1 MTTEITARDKLLL
14 YVVGMLAFIFF
25 FVQFML
31 TPALEASD
39 EAAASLA
46 EAQQA
51 QIAMQ
56 ETIALAGTNAAAKTE
71 SWAALQQANA
81 NYYGLL
87 SSSDL
92 DTLVSNLELGHDLG
106 PVSLDISAIDTQSLT
121 GYAASTQADD
131 TAAPTDIN
139 SADPMLATADT
150 NTVLME
156 LAPPLTRIYAQADYF
171 KQCTVTFR
179 CTGSDSNF
187 YTMLDDL
194 AAQYELTARET
205 EIMGLIAQRKSR
217 AEIEQELFLSQNTVK
232 THVRHLSAKL
242 GARSKA
248 DVIALFEE

>member
-71 SWAALQQANA
+71 SWAAL
-81 NYYGLL
+81 L

-106 PVSLDISAIDTQSLT
+106 PVSLDISAIDTQTLT

-194 AAQYELTARET
+194 AAQYPSVQLKSVQIDHAAYTNASGATTNTAT
-205 EIMGLIAQRKSR
+205 Y
-217 AEIEQELFLSQNTVK
+217 TVQ
-232 THVRHLSAKL
+232 LN
-242 GARSKA
+242 
-248 DVIALFEE
+248 VILCDKESVVS

>member
-121 GYAASTQADD
+121 GYAAT
-131 TAAPTDIN
+131 PTDIN

-179 CTGSDSNF
+179 CTGSDSSF

-194 AAQYELTARET
+194 AAQYPSVQLKSVQIDHAAYTNASGATTNTAT
-205 EIMGLIAQRKSR
+205 Y
-217 AEIEQELFLSQNTVK
+217 TVQ
-232 THVRHLSAKL
+232 LN
-242 GARSKA
+242 
-248 DVIALFEE
+248 VILCDKESVVS

>member
-1 MTTEITARDKLLL
+1 MTTEITARDKLLV

-106 PVSLDISAIDTQSLT
+106 PVSLDISAIDTQSR
-121 GYAASTQADD
+121 G
-131 TAAPTDIN
+131 
-139 SADPMLATADT
+139 
-150 NTVLME
+150 
-156 LAPPLTRIYAQADYF
+156 
-171 KQCTVTFR
+171 
-179 CTGSDSNF
+179 
-187 YTMLDDL
+187 
-194 AAQYELTARET
+194 
-205 EIMGLIAQRKSR
+205 
-217 AEIEQELFLSQNTVK
+217 
-232 THVRHLSAKL
+232 
-242 GARSKA
+242 
-248 DVIALFEE
+248 

>member
-14 YVVGMLAFIFF
+14 YVVGMLAFIIF

-106 PVSLDISAIDTQSLT
+106 PVSLDISAIDTQTLT

-131 TAAPTDIN
+131 

-194 AAQYELTARET
+194 AAQYPSVQLKSVQIDHAAYTNASGATTNTAT
-205 EIMGLIAQRKSR
+205 Y
-217 AEIEQELFLSQNTVK
+217 TVQ
-232 THVRHLSAKL
+232 LN
-242 GARSKA
+242 
-248 DVIALFEE
+248 VILCDKESVVS

>member
-1 MTTEITARDKLLL
+1 MTTEITARDKLLV

-139 SADPMLATADT
+139 SADPML
-150 NTVLME
+150 ME

-194 AAQYELTARET
+194 AAQYPSVQLKSVQIDHAAYTNASGATTNTAT
-205 EIMGLIAQRKSR
+205 Y
-217 AEIEQELFLSQNTVK
+217 TVQ
-232 THVRHLSAKL
+232 LN
-242 GARSKA
+242 
-248 DVIALFEE
+248 VILCDKESVVS

>member
-56 ETIALAGTNAAAKTE
+56 ETIALAGTNAAAKSE

-156 LAPPLTRIYAQADYF
+156 LASPLTRIYAQADYF
-171 KQCTVTFR
+171 KQCTVIFR

-194 AAQYELTARET
+194 AAQYPSVQLKSVQIDHAAYTNASGATTNTAT
-205 EIMGLIAQRKSR
+205 Y
-217 AEIEQELFLSQNTVK
+217 TVQ
-232 THVRHLSAKL
+232 LN
-242 GARSKA
+242 
-248 DVIALFEE
+248 VILCDKESVVS

>member
-139 SADPMLATADT
+139 SADSMLATADT

-179 CTGSDSNF
+179 
-187 YTMLDDL
+187 
-194 AAQYELTARET
+194 
-205 EIMGLIAQRKSR
+205 
-217 AEIEQELFLSQNTVK
+217 
-232 THVRHLSAKL
+232 
-242 GARSKA
+242 
-248 DVIALFEE
+248 

>member
-71 SWAALQQANA
+71 SRAALQQANA

-121 GYAASTQADD
+121 
-131 TAAPTDIN
+131 
-139 SADPMLATADT
+139 
-150 NTVLME
+150 
-156 LAPPLTRIYAQADYF
+156 PPLTRIYAQADYF

-194 AAQYELTARET
+194 AAQYPSVQLKNVQIDHAAYTNASGATTNTAT
-205 EIMGLIAQRKSR
+205 Y
-217 AEIEQELFLSQNTVK
+217 TVQ
-232 THVRHLSAKL
+232 LN
-242 GARSKA
+242 
-248 DVIALFEE
+248 VILCDKESVVS

>member
-1 MTTEITARDKLLL
+1 MNKNIKGI
-14 YVVGMLAFIFF
+14 VV
-25 FVQFML
+25 
-31 TPALEASD
+31 S
-39 EAAASLA
+39 SLA
-46 EAQQA
+46 LAL
-51 QIAMQ
+51 IAGIV
-56 ETIALAGTNAAAKTE
+56 TAALAGTNAAAKTE

-194 AAQYELTARET
+194 AAQYPSVQLKSVQIDHAAYTNASGATTNTAT
-205 EIMGLIAQRKSR
+205 Y
-217 AEIEQELFLSQNTVK
+217 TVQ
-232 THVRHLSAKL
+232 LN
-242 GARSKA
+242 
-248 DVIALFEE
+248 VILCDKESVVS

>member
-106 PVSLDISAIDTQSLT
+106 ACLAGHQRHRHPKPDRLRRQHP
-121 GYAASTQADD
+121 GRRHRRADGHQ
-131 TAAPTDIN
+131 
-139 SADPMLATADT
+139 L
-150 NTVLME
+150 
-156 LAPPLTRIYAQADYF
+156 R
-171 KQCTVTFR
+171 
-179 CTGSDSNF
+179 
-187 YTMLDDL
+187 
-194 AAQYELTARET
+194 
-205 EIMGLIAQRKSR
+205 
-217 AEIEQELFLSQNTVK
+217 
-232 THVRHLSAKL
+232 
-242 GARSKA
+242 
-248 DVIALFEE
+248 

>member
-56 ETIALAGTNAAAKTE
+56 ETIALAGKTE

-92 DTLVSNLELGHDLG
+92 DTLVSNLELGHDLE

-150 NTVLME
+150 NAVLME

-179 CTGSDSNF
+179 CTGSDSSF

-194 AAQYELTARET
+194 AAQYPSVQLKSVQIDHAAYTNASGATTNTAT
-205 EIMGLIAQRKSR
+205 Y
-217 AEIEQELFLSQNTVK
+217 TVQ
-232 THVRHLSAKL
+232 LN
-242 GARSKA
+242 
-248 DVIALFEE
+248 VILCDKESVVS

>member
-56 ETIALAGTNAAAKTE
+56 DTIALAGTNAAAKTE

-139 SADPMLATADT
+139 SADSMLATADT
-150 NTVLME
+150 NTVLNTA
-156 LAPPLTRIYAQADYF
+156 LAEVLSGFADRLEGGDWFIASY
-171 KQCTVTFR
+171 TAH
-179 CTGSDSNF
+179 TGEVYLN
-187 YTMLDDL
+187 TMLDDL
-194 AAQYELTARET
+194 AAQYPSVQLKSVQIDHAAYTNASGATTNTAT
-205 EIMGLIAQRKSR
+205 Y
-217 AEIEQELFLSQNTVK
+217 TVQ
-232 THVRHLSAKL
+232 LN
-242 GARSKA
+242 
-248 DVIALFEE
+248 VILCDKESVVS

>member
-56 ETIALAGTNAAAKTE
+56 ETIALADTNAAAKTE
-71 SWAALQQANA
+71 SRAALQQANA

-92 DTLVSNLELGHDLG
+92 DPLVSNLELGHDLG

-139 SADPMLATADT
+139 S
-150 NTVLME
+150 VLME

-194 AAQYELTARET
+194 AAQYPSVQLKSVQIDHAAYTNASGATTNTAT
-205 EIMGLIAQRKSR
+205 Y
-217 AEIEQELFLSQNTVK
+217 TVQ
-232 THVRHLSAKL
+232 LN
-242 GARSKA
+242 
-248 DVIALFEE
+248 VILCDKESVVS

>member
-81 NYYGLL
+81 KLL
-87 SSSDL
+87 RSAFQQRP
-92 DTLVSNLELGHDLG
+92 GHPRL
-106 PVSLDISAIDTQSLT
+106 Q
-121 GYAASTQADD
+121 
-131 TAAPTDIN
+131 
-139 SADPMLATADT
+139 
-150 NTVLME
+150 
-156 LAPPLTRIYAQADYF
+156 
-171 KQCTVTFR
+171 FR
-179 CTGSDSNF
+179 
-187 YTMLDDL
+187 
-194 AAQYELTARET
+194 
-205 EIMGLIAQRKSR
+205 
-217 AEIEQELFLSQNTVK
+217 V
-232 THVRHLSAKL
+232 
-242 GARSKA
+242 GA
-248 DVIALFEE
+248 

>member
-92 DTLVSNLELGHDLG
+92 DTLVSNLELGHDLE

-139 SADPMLATADT
+139 SADPM
-150 NTVLME
+150 

-194 AAQYELTARET
+194 AAQYPSVQLKSVQIDHAAYTNASGATTNTAT
-205 EIMGLIAQRKSR
+205 Y
-217 AEIEQELFLSQNTVK
+217 TVQ
-232 THVRHLSAKL
+232 LN
-242 GARSKA
+242 
-248 DVIALFEE
+248 VILCDKESVVS

>member
-121 GYAASTQADD
+121 GYAASAQADD

-150 NTVLME
+150 NAVLME
-156 LAPPLTRIYAQADYF
+156 LAPPPTRIYAQVDYF
-171 KQCTVTFR
+171 KQCTVTFH

-194 AAQYELTARET
+194 AAQYPSVQLKSVQIDHAAYTNASGATTNTAT
-205 EIMGLIAQRKSR
+205 Y
-217 AEIEQELFLSQNTVK
+217 TVQ
-232 THVRHLSAKL
+232 LN
-242 GARSKA
+242 
-248 DVIALFEE
+248 VILCDKESVVS

>member
-31 TPALEASD
+31 TPALEDS
-39 EAAASLA
+39 EQAAADLA

-56 ETIALAGTNAAAKTE
+56 QTIALAGTNAAAKTE

-81 NYYGLL
+81 SYYGLL

-92 DTLVSNLELGHDLG
+92 DTLVSNLELGHNLE
-106 PVSLDISAIDTQSLT
+106 PVSLDISSIDTQNLT
-121 GYAASTQADD
+121 GYAASTQKGSA
-131 TAAPTDIN
+131 AAPTDIN
-139 SADPMLATADT
+139 SADPTLATAET

-156 LAPPLTRIYAQADYF
+156 VAPPLTRLYARADYF
-171 KQCTVTFR
+171 KLCTVTFR
-179 CTGSDSNF
+179 CTGNDGDF

-194 AAQYELTARET
+194 AAQYPSVQLKSVQISHDAYTDASGATTNTAT
-205 EIMGLIAQRKSR
+205 Y
-217 AEIEQELFLSQNTVK
+217 TVQ
-232 THVRHLSAKL
+232 LN
-242 GARSKA
+242 
-248 DVIALFEE
+248 VILCDKESVVS

>member
-71 SWAALQQANA
+71 SWAALQ
-81 NYYGLL
+81 
-87 SSSDL
+87 
-92 DTLVSNLELGHDLG
+92 G
-106 PVSLDISAIDTQSLT
+106 PVSLDISAIDTQTLT

-194 AAQYELTARET
+194 AAQYPSVQLKSVQIDHAAYTNASGATTNTAT
-205 EIMGLIAQRKSR
+205 Y
-217 AEIEQELFLSQNTVK
+217 TVQ
-232 THVRHLSAKL
+232 LN
-242 GARSKA
+242 
-248 DVIALFEE
+248 VILCDKESVVS

>member
-71 SWAALQQANA
+71 SRAALQQANA

-179 CTGSDSNF
+179 CHRQRQQLLHHAGRPGRAVP
-187 YTMLDDL
+187 LG
-194 AAQYELTARET
+194 TAEKRADRPRR
-205 EIMGLIAQRKSR
+205 LHQRQR
-217 AEIEQELFLSQNTVK
+217 CHHQ
-232 THVRHLSAKL
+232 HRHLYSTAECDPL
-242 GARSKA
+242 R
-248 DVIALFEE
+248 

>member
-71 SWAALQQANA
+71 SWSALQQANA

-92 DTLVSNLELGHDLG
+92 DTLVSNLELGHDLE
-106 PVSLDISAIDTQSLT
+106 PVSLDISAVDTQSLT

-139 SADPMLATADT
+139 SADPT
-150 NTVLME
+150 

-194 AAQYELTARET
+194 AAQYPSVQLKSVQIDHAAYTNASGATTNTAT
-205 EIMGLIAQRKSR
+205 Y
-217 AEIEQELFLSQNTVK
+217 TVQ
-232 THVRHLSAKL
+232 LN
-242 GARSKA
+242 
-248 DVIALFEE
+248 VILCDKESVVS

>member
-121 GYAASTQADD
+121 GYAASAQADD
-131 TAAPTDIN
+131 TAARTLTPPT
-139 SADPMLATADT
+139 PCW
-150 NTVLME
+150 
-156 LAPPLTRIYAQADYF
+156 PPPTPTS
-171 KQCTVTFR
+171 C
-179 CTGSDSNF
+179 
-187 YTMLDDL
+187 
-194 AAQYELTARET
+194 
-205 EIMGLIAQRKSR
+205 
-217 AEIEQELFLSQNTVK
+217 
-232 THVRHLSAKL
+232 
-242 GARSKA
+242 
-248 DVIALFEE
+248 

>member
-139 SADPMLATADT
+139 SADPMLA
-150 NTVLME
+150 
-156 LAPPLTRIYAQADYF
+156 PPLTRIYAQADYF

-194 AAQYELTARET
+194 AAQYPSVQLKSVQIDHAAYTNASGATTNTAT
-205 EIMGLIAQRKSR
+205 Y
-217 AEIEQELFLSQNTVK
+217 TVQ
-232 THVRHLSAKL
+232 LN
-242 GARSKA
+242 
-248 DVIALFEE
+248 VILCDKESVVS